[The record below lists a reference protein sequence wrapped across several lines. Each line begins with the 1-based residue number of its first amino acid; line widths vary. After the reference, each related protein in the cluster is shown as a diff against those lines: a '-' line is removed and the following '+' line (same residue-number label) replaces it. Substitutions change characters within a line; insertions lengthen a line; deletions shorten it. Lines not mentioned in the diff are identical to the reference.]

1 MKCLTK
7 VMREEILMEE
17 YQTLEEELEVP
28 DGLTQVF
35 RRMVSPEESQILVLI
50 TEDFHTAATLAAKV
64 KKNPKK
70 VTIILEALYRRG
82 FLEKRRI
89 NSKEAYR
96 CKSFYDIIKTHL
108 QEGRH
113 EALGHENLRT
123 LREYYITTRIKKTEE
138 TIKGGQLEY
147 TSRVIAIGKAVPTT
161 QHVLPTQ
168 QAIEHLK
175 KAELCALT
183 RCGCRVAFGNCDNP
197 LDTCLILDEE
207 AEHLIARG
215 LAKEITLEE
224 AERTLEIADKAG
236 LVHLTLYLPGQRVY
250 AVCSCCPCCCHE
262 LQALL
267 NYGKTF
273 FVAESD
279 YTAVCDTDQ
288 CNGCGECTRR
298 CIFGAREMR
307 NGKSFVREENC
318 YGCGLCVT
326 TCPTKATRLI
336 PRK

>member
-1 MKCLTK
+1 M
-7 VMREEILMEE
+7 
-17 YQTLEEELEVP
+17 
-28 DGLTQVF
+28 
-35 RRMVSPEESQILVLI
+35 
-50 TEDFHTAATLAAKV
+50 
-64 KKNPKK
+64 
-70 VTIILEALYRRG
+70 
-82 FLEKRRI
+82 
-89 NSKEAYR
+89 
-96 CKSFYDIIKTHL
+96 
-108 QEGRH
+108 
-113 EALGHENLRT
+113 
-123 LREYYITTRIKKTEE
+123 
-138 TIKGGQLEY
+138 
-147 TSRVIAIGKAVPTT
+147 IAIEKAMPTT

-197 LDTCLILDEE
+197 LDTYLILDEE

-250 AVCSCCPCCCHE
+250 AVCSCCPCCCNE

-279 YTAVCDTDQ
+279 TPRCATQSGATGAVSVQED
-288 CNGCGECTRR
+288 
-298 CIFGAREMR
+298 AY
-307 NGKSFVREENC
+307 SVRE
-318 YGCGLCVT
+318 
-326 TCPTKATRLI
+326 K
-336 PRK
+336 